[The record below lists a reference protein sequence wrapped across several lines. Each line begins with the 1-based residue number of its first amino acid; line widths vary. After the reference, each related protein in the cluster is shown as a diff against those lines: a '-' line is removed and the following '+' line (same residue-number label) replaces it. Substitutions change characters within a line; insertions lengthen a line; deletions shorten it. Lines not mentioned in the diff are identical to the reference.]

1 MQEEINIYNPLWYK
15 DPNPIMLEKYLFEL
29 NHHPEYLINPQYQQE
44 HAKYLLLYIRHTT
57 GVFLRSLDPQKY
69 KNLYPIERFTTKP
82 YKNLICLEAQL
93 WGKIWQAL
101 LNLEPE
107 YRHSETPAKIFHHI
121 IQEAKLVLLIS
132 CPANIDRIPSVEDFL
147 RSHQRPN
154 QQLKKLLNPFLQEE
168 SPYTWSFIEQII
180 MAASRSDRSF
190 KKNYYNPLLKARVS
204 FRDLLEHSKDP
215 KTGKKLKRIGY
226 ISELSRVGEYNKRP
240 TIRKAR
246 TKGGSENSSG
256 KGFKT

>member
-132 CPANIDRIPSVEDFL
+132 CPANIDRIPSVEDFPETFRFIGL
-147 RSHQRPN
+147 LMNLAQRDN
-154 QQLKKLLNPFLQEE
+154 EFNNKYYKKIIFSRRDLQGFLEDHNPQRYLTN
-168 SPYTWSFIEQII
+168 PYTKQLEKYHK
-180 MAASRSDRSF
+180 RTP
-190 KKNYYNPLLKARVS
+190 KRVS
-204 FRDLLEHSKDP
+204 KTPENPSK
-215 KTGKKLKRIGY
+215 
-226 ISELSRVGEYNKRP
+226 
-240 TIRKAR
+240 
-246 TKGGSENSSG
+246 
-256 KGFKT
+256 